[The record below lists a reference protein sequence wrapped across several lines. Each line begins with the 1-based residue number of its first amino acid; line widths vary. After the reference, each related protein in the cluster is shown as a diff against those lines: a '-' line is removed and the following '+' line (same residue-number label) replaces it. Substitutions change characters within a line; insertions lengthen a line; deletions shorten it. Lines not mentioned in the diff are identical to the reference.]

1 MESLVNTYVQEVDQ
15 DVADA
20 RVYVYEMNLSCPG
33 IAAWE
38 ILQSFQQNLWELILL
53 VIRTKVCGDEGVSI

>member
-38 ILQSFQQNLWELILL
+38 ILQSFQQNL
-53 VIRTKVCGDEGVSI
+53 